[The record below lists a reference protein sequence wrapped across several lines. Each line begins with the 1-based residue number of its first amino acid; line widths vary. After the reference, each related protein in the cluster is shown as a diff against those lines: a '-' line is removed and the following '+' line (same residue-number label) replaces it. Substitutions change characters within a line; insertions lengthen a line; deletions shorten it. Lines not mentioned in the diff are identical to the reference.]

1 MPVTKTAKRALRG
14 SRRKEK
20 VNKKILSKLESV
32 VRLAKKSK
40 KENDVR
46 KAFSFIDRA
55 AKKKTIHKNKAA
67 RIKSNLSK
75 LLIKAK
81 SSTKVKTSKAPK
93 SLKKRSSVSARKP
106 TPKRKK

>member
-1 MPVTKTAKRALRG
+1 MPVTKTAKRALRA

-20 VNKKILSKLESV
+20 INKKILSKLESV

-40 KENDVR
+40 KESEIR
-46 KAFSFIDRA
+46 KATSLVDRA

-75 LLIKAK
+75 LLIKTK
-81 SSTKVKTSKAPK
+81 SPTKVKKYK
-93 SLKKRSSVSARKP
+93 G
-106 TPKRKK
+106 